1 MAAIRSSADGGD
13 IGRLKDAA
21 HTLKGSA
28 GNLGG
33 RRLAALCS
41 HLEQQARSGG
51 TENLLDLV
59 VSIET
64 EAANFRVAL
73 AAEG

>member
-1 MAAIRSSADGGD
+1 VDAFNG
-13 IGRLKDAA
+13 AA

-28 GNLGG
+28 ANRGG

-41 HLEQQARSGG
+41 QLEPQARSGG
-51 TENLLDLV
+51 TADLLDLV
-59 VSIET
+59 ASIEA
-64 EAANFRVAL
+64 EAAKFRSAL